1 MKERTVR
8 YVLILSLLI
17 AAPCWSQTSS
27 TGQAE
32 TKGPCSPA
40 VTGSKNTFMINC
52 GISQKQGQ
60 QMLNILNKVLA
71 NQLDPEAVM
80 AKLDEI
86 QNDIRHIQSRQG
98 WPELTEEQ
106 IRTLRNTLIAFPGN
120 KVMIIVENP
129 DTNKSALALQLRDV
143 IQSPKWSV
151 TLGANMLLASP
162 TTGIYI
168 TVKEET
174 PAAVNLLNV
183 FIEIFGKSAVQ
194 ARVDNKMTD
203 EDIAIS
209 IYDSPKPSSLH

>member
-1 MKERTVR
+1 MR